1 MDEKYHKGLDALY
14 KNRNEKLFNILQNL
28 NSTNLNKKIEAVQV
42 IILKKELSPK

>member
-1 MDEKYHKGLDALY
+1 MLY
-14 KNRNEKLFNILQNL
+14 IKIEMRKLFNILQNL